1 MLRVRNLV
9 AGYGPLDVVH
19 GISLHVEPGERVA
32 LLGSNR
38 AGKTSTLR
46 AISGLIRHAADE
58 LSVAGNDI
66 RTAAAHRMAALGIAH
81 VPEGRQVFAGLSV
94 RENLLIGAHVRTDAR
109 FRAQRE
115 AVVYDLFPRLHERR
129 EQDAQTLSG
138 GEAQMLAVGRA
149 LMLEP
154 ALLMLDEPSQGLA
167 PRVVDEMYA
176 ALDRMAAQTNVTI
189 LLVEQN
195 VVAALDFV
203 SRAYVLENGAITL
216 EGSSDTLAR
225 DDRVRAAFLGV

>member
-1 MLRVRNLV
+1 MLSVRNLV
-9 AGYGPLDVVH
+9 AGYGPLDVVR
-19 GISLHVEPGERVA
+19 GVSLHVEAGERVA
-32 LLGSNR
+32 LIGSNR

-46 AISGLIRHAADE
+46 AISGLIRHTADE
-58 LSVAGNDI
+58 LTVAGTDV
-66 RTAAAHRMAALGIAH
+66 RELPPYRMASLGIAH
-81 VPEGRQVFAGLSV
+81 VPEGRQVFPGLTV
-94 RENLLIGAHVRTDAR
+94 RENLLVGAHVRNDAR
-109 FRAQRE
+109 FRAERE
-115 AVVYDLFPRLHERR
+115 NVVYELFPRLYERR
-129 EQDAQTLSG
+129 AQDAQTLSG

-167 PRVVDEMYA
+167 PRVVEEMYG
-176 ALDRMAAQTNVTI
+176 ALERLADQTRVTI

-195 VVAALDFV
+195 VVAALAFA
-203 SRAYVLENGAITL
+203 SRVYVLENGEITL